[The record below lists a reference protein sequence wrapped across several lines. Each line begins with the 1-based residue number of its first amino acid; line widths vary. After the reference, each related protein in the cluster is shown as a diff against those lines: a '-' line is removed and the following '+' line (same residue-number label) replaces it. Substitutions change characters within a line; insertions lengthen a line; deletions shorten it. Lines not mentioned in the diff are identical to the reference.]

1 MKSARCTPNWSFAK
15 SHGSWFNGAGNRSGS
30 GGWGA
35 CVARSSILQAM
46 LYPGFRLRQLA
57 CVFCRRAV
65 WQSGA

>member
-46 LYPGFRLRQLA
+46 L
-57 CVFCRRAV
+57 
-65 WQSGA
+65 